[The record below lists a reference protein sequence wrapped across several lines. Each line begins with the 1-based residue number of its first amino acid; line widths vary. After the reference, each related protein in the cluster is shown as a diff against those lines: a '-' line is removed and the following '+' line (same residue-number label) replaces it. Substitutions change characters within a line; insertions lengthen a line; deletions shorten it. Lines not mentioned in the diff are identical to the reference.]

1 MEIRQALTFDDVMLV
16 PAASGIL
23 PTDTDTATRLT
34 REIEL
39 GIPLISAAMD
49 TVTESAMAIAMA
61 QLGGIGVI
69 HKNLSAEDQATQVR
83 QVKKFESGMVI
94 NPITIHPDQ
103 TLADVRALKAQH
115 HISGIPVVEPGT
127 GRLVGILT
135 NRDVRFATDP
145 TSRVYE
151 LMTRDGLVTV
161 QAGVDPE
168 EARRLLHRHRI
179 EKLLVVDEAYRCIGL
194 ITVKDMEKAQ
204 RYPHACKDE
213 HGRLRVAAA
222 TGTGAAVGLVDDHQL
237 FDAVLVQEPLGLLAR
252 DVLPHRD
259 ELVLRHQLGDR
270 LARVGGK

>member
-1 MEIRQALTFDDVMLV
+1 MALDIPSDGSSHPGSRIEEALAFDDVLMVPGYSQLL
-16 PAASGIL
+16 PAAAE
-23 PTDTDTATRLT
+23 TRTRLT
-34 REIEL
+34 REIL
-39 GIPLISAAMD
+39 LNIPLISAAMD

-69 HKNLSAEDQATQVR
+69 HKNMTPDEQATQVR

-115 HISGIPVVEPGT
+115 HISGIPVVEPGS

-161 QAGVDPE
+161 QPPVRPRGGEAPAAPPPHREAAGGGRGVS
-168 EARRLLHRHRI
+168 LHRPDHRQGHGQGAGASAG
-179 EKLLVVDEAYRCIGL
+179 EQGRAGPAAGRRGHRRRSR
-194 ITVKDMEKAQ
+194 TV
-204 RYPHACKDE
+204 
-213 HGRLRVAAA
+213 
-222 TGTGAAVGLVDDHQL
+222 
-237 FDAVLVQEPLGLLAR
+237 
-252 DVLPHRD
+252 
-259 ELVLRHQLGDR
+259 R
-270 LARVGGK
+270 LAPVRWSPPRPM